1 MESTRRDVVIAVALS
16 AALVGAMEG
25 VYRPGGSEG
34 RVRARLAQMSRDLD
48 LTTEQA
54 REIEEIL
61 REQADAEAAL
71 AAGAASEGR
80 DDPRATRRAF
90 RDRIAAVLT
99 EEQRERLRRLRAE
112 RGCRPREEF

>member
-61 REQADAEAAL
+61 REQADAEAA
-71 AAGAASEGR
+71 GAASEGR

>member
-25 VYRPGGSEG
+25 VYRPSGSEG

-48 LTTEQA
+48 LTSEQA

-61 REQADAEAAL
+61 REQADAESAL
-71 AAGAASEGR
+71 ATGMSDGR